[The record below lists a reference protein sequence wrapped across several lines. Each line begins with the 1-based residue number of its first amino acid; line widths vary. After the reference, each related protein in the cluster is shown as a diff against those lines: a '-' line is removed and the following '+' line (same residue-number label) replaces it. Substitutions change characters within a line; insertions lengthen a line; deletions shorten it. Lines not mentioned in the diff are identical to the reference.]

1 MESHPSHTFGSAR
14 FSRCR
19 TPCETFDIASHAAA
33 TLISPTAHLQY
44 EYVELSSHGPISLT
58 HPQETTLN
66 TNIRAIAAP
75 VAHPTSLALRHLH
88 TSTARFSMG
97 EFDQYAAMG
106 SKNLQNGTPSDGLA
120 WGSEKTPAAFDLR
133 SDVHTTPTM
142 SMLKAI
148 QQCTLLDDVF
158 MEDPTT
164 LSLERFIADL
174 SGKEDGLLV
183 LSGTMGN
190 QVAFRAHL
198 TCPPHA
204 VIVDRRG
211 HIVNYEAGGVATL
224 SQAMVQSLDATNG
237 TYLTLEDIQKYAVL
251 SDDVHACPTRM
262 ISLENTLNGAIM
274 PLSEIKRISAWARQ
288 HGIIMHL
295 DGARL
300 WEAVAA
306 GAGTLKEFCTEFDS
320 ISLCISKGLGAPIGS
335 LLVGTKAFI
344 KRSRWIR
351 KSIGGGLRQAGVI
364 AAPMRVAIEET
375 FLGGK
380 LVQSHKNAQK
390 VAKIWT
396 DLGGKLQYPVDTN
409 MVWLDLATH
418 QIERNNFIE
427 LAEKYGVRTGGNR
440 LVVHYQIGE
449 EAIEALRKTFTELLT
464 GKESAGKKAEAPHD
478 PEDLKL
484 KGKGV
489 E

>member
-1 MESHPSHTFGSAR
+1 MDESESRAFRVEKVSAAYLR
-14 FSRCR
+14 LRALLEMPY
-19 TPCETFDIASHAAA
+19 TPYETLDIACNAADTFIPA
-33 TLISPTAHLQY
+33 TAPSQY
-44 EYVELSSHGPISLT
+44 VVSSTSGPVDLT
-58 HPQETTLN
+58 HPQG
-66 TNIRAIAAP
+66 
-75 VAHPTSLALRHLH
+75 TSLTANTRAVAASIARPANPTLRNLH
-88 TSTARFSMG
+88 TTARLTMG
-97 EFDQYAAMG
+97 EFDQYSAM
-106 SKNLQNGTPSDGLA
+106 SNKSVPNGIPSDGTA
-120 WGSEKTPAAFDLR
+120 WGSGKNPAAFDLR

-142 SMLKAI
+142 SMLRAI

-174 SGKEDGLLV
+174 SGKEEGLLV

-237 TYLTLEDIQKYAVL
+237 TYLTLEDIQKYATL
-251 SDDVHACPTRM
+251 SDDVHSCPTRM

-274 PLSEIKRISAWARQ
+274 PLSEVKRISAWARQ

-306 GAGTLKEFCTEFDS
+306 GAGSLKEYCAEFDS

-351 KSIGGGLRQAGVI
+351 KSIGGGLRQAGVV
-364 AAPMRVAIEET
+364 AAPMRIAIEET

-380 LVQSHKNAQK
+380 LAQSHKNAK
-390 VAKIWT
+390 RIAKMWT

-409 MVWLDLATH
+409 MVWLDLAAH
-418 QIERNNFIE
+418 HIERNSFIE
-427 LAEKYGVRTGGNR
+427 LAEKYGVRTGSGR
-440 LVVHYQIGE
+440 LVIHYQIGE
-449 EAIEALRKTFTELLT
+449 EAIEALQKVFTELLT
-464 GKESAGKKAEAPHD
+464 DRKS
-478 PEDLKL
+478 
-484 KGKGV
+484 V
-489 E
+489 V